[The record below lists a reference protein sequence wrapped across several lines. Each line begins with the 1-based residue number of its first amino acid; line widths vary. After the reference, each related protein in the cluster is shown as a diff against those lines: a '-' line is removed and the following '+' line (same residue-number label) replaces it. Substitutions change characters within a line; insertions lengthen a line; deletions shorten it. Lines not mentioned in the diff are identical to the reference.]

1 MFFHLHADISV
12 FISVKYSESLPGMQ
26 SVSPTP
32 KDLEMNF
39 LKQLLTPSQ
48 SQETSPNDKVET
60 IIIIGATSVY
70 LFQASICLQ
79 NSVENL
85 DSQIFQQI

>member
-32 KDLEMNF
+32 KDLEINF

-60 IIIIGATSVY
+60 IIIIGATSV
-70 LFQASICLQ
+70 
-79 NSVENL
+79 
-85 DSQIFQQI
+85 

>member
-1 MFFHLHADISV
+1 
-12 FISVKYSESLPGMQ
+12 MQ

-32 KDLEMNF
+32 KDLEMDF

-79 NSVENL
+79 NSAENL

>member
-1 MFFHLHADISV
+1 
-12 FISVKYSESLPGMQ
+12 MQ

-48 SQETSPNDKVET
+48 SQDTSPNDKVET

-79 NSVENL
+79 NSAENL

>member
-32 KDLEMNF
+32 KDLEINF

-48 SQETSPNDKVET
+48 SQDTSPNDKVET

-79 NSVENL
+79 NSAENL

>member
-32 KDLEMNF
+32 KDLEI

-79 NSVENL
+79 NSAENL

>member
-1 MFFHLHADISV
+1 
-12 FISVKYSESLPGMQ
+12 MQ

-32 KDLEMNF
+32 KDLEINF

-48 SQETSPNDKVET
+48 SQDTSPNDKVET

-79 NSVENL
+79 NSAENL

>member
-32 KDLEMNF
+32 KDLEMDF

-79 NSVENL
+79 NSAENL

>member
-1 MFFHLHADISV
+1 
-12 FISVKYSESLPGMQ
+12 MQ

-32 KDLEMNF
+32 KDLEINF

-60 IIIIGATSVY
+60 IIIIGDTSVY

-79 NSVENL
+79 NSAENL

>member
-48 SQETSPNDKVET
+48 SQDTSPNDKVET
-60 IIIIGATSVY
+60 IIIVGATSVY
-70 LFQASICLQ
+70 FFQASICLQ
-79 NSVENL
+79 NSAENL